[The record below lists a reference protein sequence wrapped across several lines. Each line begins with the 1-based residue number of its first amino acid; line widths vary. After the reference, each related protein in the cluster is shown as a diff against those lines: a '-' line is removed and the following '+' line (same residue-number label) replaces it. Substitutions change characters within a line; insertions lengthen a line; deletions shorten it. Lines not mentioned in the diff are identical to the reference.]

1 MKTDFQARVLVE
13 VTVPVSCGR
22 IFGVQHSLDEVLK
35 EKFGTYNR
43 FTLLETW
50 EDEDSER

>member
-13 VTVPVSCGR
+13 VN
-22 IFGVQHSLDEVLK
+22 
-35 EKFGTYNR
+35 NR

-50 EDEDSER
+50 EDELETREDE